1 MEGGGGEGGRDWSIF
16 TYSHSRPLILSLSLG
31 FAGAVASSITCP
43 IEVVKTQLQS
53 SRIGGG
59 SNPFQVAREILAADG
74 E

>member
-1 MEGGGGEGGRDWSIF
+1 MDSTSAARTLTHLPRLF
-16 TYSHSRPLILSLSLG
+16 NHSPCKPG

-59 SNPFQVAREILAADG
+59 SNPFKVAREILAADG